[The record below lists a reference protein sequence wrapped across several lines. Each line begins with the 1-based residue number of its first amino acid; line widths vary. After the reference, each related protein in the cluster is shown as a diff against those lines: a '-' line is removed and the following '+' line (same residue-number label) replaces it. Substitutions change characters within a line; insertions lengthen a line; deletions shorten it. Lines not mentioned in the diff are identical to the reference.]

1 MPKVEKG
8 NSFYVC
14 LFILRNMLNIILCG
28 APGSGKG
35 TQSDFIV
42 NKYHLN
48 HLSTGDVLRAE
59 IKSGSQ
65 LGQEIDA
72 LISKGN
78 LVPDDKMYGVID
90 HYISHLP
97 TDSEGMIFDGYPRTL
112 AQAESLTQLLANRQ
126 MEAIMI
132 ELVVDE
138 QSLINRLLERG
149 KVSGRADDNLETIQ
163 KRLSV
168 YHAQTEDV
176 AKYYLRNGNYFA
188 VNGNM
193 SIEEV
198 FMQIE
203 QIIQLKTKA

>member
-1 MPKVEKG
+1 
-8 NSFYVC
+8 
-14 LFILRNMLNIILCG
+14 MLNIILCG

-112 AQAESLTQLLANRQ
+112 AQAESLTQLLANRH

-138 QSLINRLLERG
+138 QSLITRLLERG

-163 KRLSV
+163 KRLAV

>member
-97 TDSEGMIFDGYPRTL
+97 ADSEGMIFDGYPRTL
-112 AQAESLTQLLANRQ
+112 SQAESLTQLLANRH

-138 QSLINRLLERG
+138 QSLITRLLERG

-163 KRLSV
+163 KRLAV